1 LISKRLIV
9 QEEIVQVP
17 EHNSRTQ
24 WNNLATVYG
33 EASMI
38 DARDRRGNKNRY
50 VETLVNFAIRECL
63 RDCKDL
69 SILDFGCGTGKRSRW
84 FNRQGHQTTG
94 IEISMELL
102 RIGLSVHDVH
112 RLPCVLFD
120 GKNLPLASSAF
131 DLVTSVGV
139 LMYITDPPALK
150 AVLRELFRVIKPG
163 GSILLIEHTKR
174 KHSLSRKDHKVF
186 RTISEIDRELLEAGF
201 RKTSV
206 YPVRKGR
213 YLPVWFGIRYG
224 LIQARYTIPVAEHE
238 LAVRKGRSLSR
249 WDYYDVLYYY
259 SKMPAEKVSTSSEH
273 DSMHQ
278 GENA

>member
-1 LISKRLIV
+1 
-9 QEEIVQVP
+9 VP

-38 DARDRRGNKNRY
+38 DARDKKGHKNQY
-50 VETLVNFAIRECL
+50 VETLVNLAISRCL
-63 RDCKDL
+63 HDRQNL

-84 FNRQGHQTTG
+84 FNGLGHQTTG
-94 IEISMELL
+94 IEISIELL
-102 RIGLSVHDVH
+102 RIGLSVHNAH
-112 RLPCVLFD
+112 KHPCVLFD
-120 GKNLPLASSAF
+120 GKNLPLASNAF

-150 AVLRELFRVIKPG
+150 AILKELFRVIKPE

-174 KHSLSRKDHKVF
+174 KHSFSHKDHKVF
-186 RTISEIDRELLEAGF
+186 RTISELDRELQEAGF
-201 RKTSV
+201 KKTRV

-224 LIQARYTIPVAEHE
+224 LIPARYTIPVAEHE

-259 SKMPAEKVSTSSEH
+259 SKMPVEEVSASSEQ
-273 DSMHQ
+273 DSMHH